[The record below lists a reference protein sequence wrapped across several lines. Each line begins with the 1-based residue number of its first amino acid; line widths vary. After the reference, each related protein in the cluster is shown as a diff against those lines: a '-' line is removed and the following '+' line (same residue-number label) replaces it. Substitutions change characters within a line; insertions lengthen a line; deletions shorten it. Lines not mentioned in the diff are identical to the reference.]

1 MKRTKIVCT
10 IGPASNDVGIL
21 KEMII
26 SGMNVARINFAHGS
40 HEEHRER
47 IEKVRRASLEVGI
60 PVAILIDTKGPE
72 IRIGKVENGKIVLK
86 EGDLVVFDPDIA
98 EGQGLRVPVN
108 YPGLAR
114 DVNVGGTIL
123 LDDGLIELKIE
134 DIQGNKVIA
143 RVITGGELSNNKGVN
158 LPGVKVNLPAL
169 TEKDRKDI
177 DFGIE
182 IGADFIAHSFVRK
195 AADVLA
201 LRRYLEEKGADMEII
216 AKIENQ
222 EGVENIDEIIKVAD
236 GIMVARGDLGVE
248 IPTEDVPLV
257 QKEIIEKCNKNGKPV
272 ITATQMLDSMI
283 RNKRPTRAE
292 ATDVANAIFDGTD
305 AVMLSGET
313 AAGKY
318 PVEAVKTMARI
329 AEKAEEKLL
338 TLRKL
343 NKPTTKSFKT
353 VTDAISHASVTTA
366 EELDAGAII
375 TPTSSGYTA
384 RMVSRYRPAVPIIAA
399 TPDMKVLKKLTLVWG
414 VFPLLVKTSD
424 STDEMLS
431 KAIEASLES
440 GLLKPGDLVV
450 LTAGVPVGVKG
461 TTNLLK
467 VHVAGNVLAK
477 GVGIGTRPITGTA
490 RVCRTAREAIERIQ
504 PGDILVTEATDRD
517 FVSAIEKAAGL
528 VVEAGGLT
536 SHAAIAGLEF
546 GIPVIVGVDGATS
559 IIKDG
564 EKLTLDPQRGLVYH
578 GSAKVL

>member
-1 MKRTKIVCT
+1 MVKRTKIVCT
-10 IGPASNDVGIL
+10 IGPSSNDIAIL
-21 KEMII
+21 KEMIKA
-26 SGMNVARINFAHGS
+26 GMNVARINFAHGS
-40 HEEHRER
+40 HDEHRER
-47 IEKVRRASLEVGI
+47 IEKVRKASLEMGI

-72 IRIGKVENGKIVLK
+72 IRIGKVENGKITLK
-86 EGDLVVFDPDIA
+86 EGDLVVFDPDLV
-98 EGQGLRVPVN
+98 EGQGLKIPVN
-108 YPGLAR
+108 YPGLCN
-114 DVNVGGTIL
+114 DVVIGGTIL
-123 LDDGLIELKIE
+123 LDDGLIELKVENI
-134 DIQGNKVIA
+134 DGKKVMAKVIA
-143 RVITGGELSNNKGVN
+143 GGDLSNNKGVN

-169 TEKDRKDI
+169 TEKDRRDL

-182 IGADFIAHSFVRK
+182 IGADFVAHSFVRK

-201 LRRYLEEKGADMEII
+201 LRRYLEEKGANMEII

-257 QKEIIEKCNKNGKPV
+257 QKEIIAKCNNSGKPV

-318 PVEAVKTMARI
+318 PIEAVKTMARI
-329 AEKAEEKLL
+329 AERAEKTLL
-338 TLRKL
+338 AQRKL
-343 NKPTTKSFKT
+343 HKPVKSFKT
-353 VTDAISHASVTTA
+353 ITDAISHASVTTA

-375 TPTSSGYTA
+375 TPTSSGYTS
-384 RMVSRYRPAVPIIAA
+384 RMVSRHRPGAPIIAA
-399 TPDMKVLKKLTLVWG
+399 TPDMTVLRKLTIVWG
-414 VFPLLVKTSD
+414 VYPLLVKNSD
-424 STDEMLS
+424 TTDEMLG

-440 GLLKPGDLVV
+440 GLINPGDLIV

-467 VHVAGNVLAK
+467 VHVAGDVLAK
-477 GVGIGTRPITGTA
+477 GVGIGVRAATGFA
-490 RVCRTAREAIERIQ
+490 RVCRTAKEALAKVQ
-504 PGDILVTEATDRD
+504 PGDILVTEATDKD
-517 FVSAIEKAAGL
+517 FIPAIEKVAGL

-546 GIPVIVGVDGATS
+546 GIPVIVGVEGATS
-559 IIKDG
+559 IIQEG
-564 EKLTLDPQRGLVYH
+564 EKLTLDPQRGLVYR
-578 GSAKVL
+578 GTAKVL

>member
-10 IGPASNDVGIL
+10 LGPASNDLNIL
-21 KEMII
+21 KEMITA
-26 SGMNVARINFAHGS
+26 GMNVARINFAHGS
-40 HEEHRER
+40 YEEHRER
-47 IEKVRRASLEVGI
+47 IEKVRKASLEVGV

-72 IRIGKVENGKIVLK
+72 IRIGKVYNGKITLK
-86 EGDLVVFDPDIA
+86 EGELVVFDPNIA
-98 EGQGLRVPVN
+98 EGQGLTIPVN
-108 YPGLAR
+108 YPGLAQ
-114 DVNVGGTIL
+114 DVAIGGTIL
-123 LDDGLIELKIE
+123 LDDGLIELKVE
-134 DIQGNKVIA
+134 DIDGKKVIT
-143 RVITGGELSNNKGVN
+143 RVIAGGELSNNKGVN

-169 TEKDRKDI
+169 TEKDRRDI

-195 AADVLA
+195 ASDVLA
-201 LRRYLEEKGADMEII
+201 LRRYLEEKGAYMEII

-222 EGVENIDEIIKVAD
+222 EGVENIDEIIKVSD

-248 IPTEDVPLV
+248 IPTEEVPLV

-292 ATDVANAIFDGTD
+292 ASDVANAIFDGTD

-329 AEKAEEKLL
+329 VERAEKTLL
-338 TLRKL
+338 EQRKL
-343 NKPTTKSFKT
+343 NKPATKSFKT

-375 TPTSSGYTA
+375 TPTSSGYTS
-384 RMVSRYRPAVPIIAA
+384 RMVSRYRPVVPVIAA
-399 TPDMKVLKKLTLVWG
+399 TPDMKVLRKLTLVWG
-414 VFPLLVKTSD
+414 VYPLLVKTSET
-424 STDEMLS
+424 TDEMLS
-431 KAIEASLES
+431 KAIEAALES
-440 GLLKPGDLVV
+440 GLIKPGDLVV

-467 VHVAGNVLAK
+467 VHVAGDVLAK
-477 GVGIGTRPITGTA
+477 GVGIGVRAATGIA
-490 RVCRTAREAIERIQ
+490 RVCHTAKEAQAHVQ

-517 FVSAIEKAAGL
+517 FMPAIEKVAGL

-564 EKLTLDPQRGLVYH
+564 EKLTLDPQRGLVYR
-578 GSAKVL
+578 GTAKVL

>member
-10 IGPASNDVGIL
+10 IGPASNDINIL
-21 KEMII
+21 KEMIKA
-26 SGMNVARINFAHGS
+26 GMNVARINFAHGS
-40 HEEHRER
+40 HDEHRER
-47 IEKVRRASLEVGI
+47 IEKVRKASLEVGI

-72 IRIGKVENGKIVLK
+72 IRIGKVENGKITLK
-86 EGDLVVFDPDIA
+86 EGDLVVFDPDLA
-98 EGQGLRVPVN
+98 EGQGLKIPVN
-108 YPGLAR
+108 YPGLCN
-114 DVNVGGTIL
+114 DVVIGGTIL
-123 LDDGLIELKIE
+123 LDDGLIELKVENI
-134 DIQGNKVIA
+134 DGKKVMAKVIA
-143 RVITGGELSNNKGVN
+143 GGDLSNNKGVN

-169 TEKDRKDI
+169 TEKDRRDLE
-177 DFGIE
+177 FGIE
-182 IGADFIAHSFVRK
+182 IGADFVAHSFVRK

-201 LRRYLEEKGADMEII
+201 LRRYLEEKGAHMEII

-222 EGVENIDEIIKVAD
+222 EGVENIEEIIKVAD

-257 QKEIIEKCNKNGKPV
+257 QKEIIAKCNNSGKPV

-318 PVEAVKTMARI
+318 PIEAVKTMARI
-329 AEKAEEKLL
+329 AERAEKALL
-338 TLRKL
+338 AQRKVH
-343 NKPTTKSFKT
+343 KPVKSFKT

-375 TPTSSGYTA
+375 TPTSSGYTS
-384 RMVSRYRPAVPIIAA
+384 RMVSRYRPVVPIIAA
-399 TPDMKVLKKLTLVWG
+399 TPDMKVLRKLTIVWG
-414 VFPLLVKTSD
+414 VYPLLVKNSD
-424 STDEMLS
+424 TTDEMLG

-440 GLLKPGDLVV
+440 GLINPGDLIV

-467 VHVAGNVLAK
+467 VHVAGDVLAK
-477 GVGIGTRPITGTA
+477 GVGIGVRAATGFA
-490 RVCRTAREAIERIQ
+490 RVCRTAKEALAKVQ
-504 PGDILVTEATDRD
+504 PGDILVTEATDKD
-517 FVSAIEKAAGL
+517 FIPAIEKVAGL

-546 GIPVIVGVDGATS
+546 GIPVIVGVEGATS
-559 IIKDG
+559 IIQEG
-564 EKLTLDPQRGLVYH
+564 EKLTLDPQRGLVYR
-578 GSAKVL
+578 GMAKVL